1 MIDISKA
8 IPIIVGTVVVVNVIT
23 FIYIYILSQTDLI
36 KWEDKYNNIILMI
49 LNLMS
54 GYVGI
59 VVSTRMYN
67 YRTESKFI
75 KVAIPLTFVLEILI
89 IAIVLGW
96 DYIPSLIQKV
106 Q

>member
-36 KWEDKYNNIILMI
+36 KWEDKFNNIILMI

>member
-8 IPIIVGTVVVVNVIT
+8 IPIIVGTVVVVNIIT
-23 FIYIYILSQTDLI
+23 FIYIYILSQTDII

-59 VVSTRMYN
+59 V
-67 YRTESKFI
+67 
-75 KVAIPLTFVLEILI
+75 A
-89 IAIVLGW
+89 
-96 DYIPSLIQKV
+96 
-106 Q
+106 

>member
-8 IPIIVGTVVVVNVIT
+8 IPIIVGTVVVVNIIT
-23 FIYIYILSQTDLI
+23 FIYIYILSQTDII

-59 VVSTRMYN
+59 VASTRMYN
-67 YRTESKFI
+67 YRTESRFI
-75 KVAIPLTFVLEILI
+75 KVAIPVTFVLEVLILAI
-89 IAIVLGW
+89 ILGW
-96 DYIPSLIQKV
+96 DHIPLLIQKV

>member
-1 MIDISKA
+1 MIDISNY
-8 IPIIVGTVVVVNVIT
+8 IQIIIGIVVVVNLIT
-23 FIYIYILSQTDLI
+23 FSYIYVLSQTDLI
-36 KWEDKYNNIILMI
+36 KWEDKFNNIILMI